1 MAANRRVRNTTPPT
15 AVVWE
20 DPPAPAG
27 GGRDIDPRRKAMDAE
42 PGRWL
47 LWVEGARTSTTAD
60 YLRRLGY
67 ETTRRGGPSTGWTI
81 YARRPK
87 DWTPDGA

>member
-1 MAANRRVRNTTPPT
+1 
-15 AVVWE
+15 
-20 DPPAPAG
+20 
-27 GGRDIDPRRKAMDAE
+27 MDAE